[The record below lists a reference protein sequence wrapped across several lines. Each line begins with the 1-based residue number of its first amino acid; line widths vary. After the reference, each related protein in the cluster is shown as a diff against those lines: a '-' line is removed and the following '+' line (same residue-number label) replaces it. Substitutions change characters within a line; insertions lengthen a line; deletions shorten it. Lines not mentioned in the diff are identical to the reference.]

1 MTESTAFGG
10 NCFHSMQ
17 EVAHVVKGVSRQV
30 VVVKST
36 DAELFDQAIFLI
48 RDGAVPAQ
56 GITETDIL
64 REANAAAAAC
74 LQPKK
79 RTQLR
84 ARSLCAL
91 GGAGITGALWLLS
104 ILL

>member
-1 MTESTAFGG
+1 M
-10 NCFHSMQ
+10 
-17 EVAHVVKGVSRQV
+17 VKGVSRQV

-36 DAELFDQAIFLI
+36 DADLFEQAIFLI
-48 RDGAVPAQ
+48 RDGAVPRQ
-56 GITETDIL
+56 GITEADIL

-84 ARSLCAL
+84 PRILCAL
-91 GGAGITGALWLLS
+91 GGAGITGAAWLLS